1 MPSGNV
7 VGCVNGGPGGTL
19 HANDAPTNAISVY
32 LGSLGD
38 LNSGAGGSLDTPTG
52 GSIEL
57 GERGLTTDFPD
68 GSSSTFDPDSG
79 ELTTT
84 HP

>member
-1 MPSGNV
+1 
-7 VGCVNGGPGGTL
+7 
-19 HANDAPTNAISVY
+19 
-32 LGSLGD
+32 GSLGD

-52 GSIEL
+52 GSAQL
-57 GERGLTTDFPD
+57 GESGLTTDFPD

-84 HP
+84 HPDGSVTTQDLGDLGQVNNPDGSV